1 MKGRVFAVAAMFGL
15 GMLANCTLPEER
27 QKPKVPAVVCPAE
40 PPTKAMVLAT
50 VHELHLAN
58 PGFPFSRLGDALDAY
73 RPDMI
78 LIDAPQDALK
88 GGHPEDASIELE
100 YVKYIAGTRS
110 TDLVAVGP
118 DRDDAPLNVRPEKG
132 DEDALPHEAMTLLDP
147 AANNMSFEQA
157 NGVEGSGKILASL
170 NARVRYLK
178 GDPDVSRRE
187 AWLEHSVDKV
197 LAEKQP
203 KRVLVIVDPIN
214 RAMLEAHLFA
224 RGMGIQNP
232 VKVVSESKEKRE
244 ENAVPSAVLSVWAEH
259 LDDVAESAASHAGR
273 ALIAQWL
280 EYRVSDLS
288 NRDRQARL
296 VLRGHRHVASADGK
310 RFDQRAASDE
320 HDTEGRA
327 AADRSRRKKEMIRS
341 RRARRA
347 RAACRACS
355 RRSIQI
361 RARRTPDRET
371 KLRA

>member
-27 QKPKVPAVVCPAE
+27 QKPKVPAVVCPVE

-50 VHELHLAN
+50 VHEWHLAN

-214 RAMLEAHLFA
+214 RAMLEAHLFS

-259 LDDVAESAASHAGR
+259 LMMLQNRLHRMKAGIDR
-273 ALIAQWL
+273 QWL
-280 EYRVSDLS
+280 EYRVAIYQIAVDKHGSCCVGTDMLQAPTGNGS
-288 NRDRQARL
+288 TSGPPPTNTTPKDEQRPIDR
-296 VLRGHRHVASADGK
+296 GGK
-310 RFDQRAASDE
+310 
-320 HDTEGRA
+320 
-327 AADRSRRKKEMIRS
+327 KK
-341 RRARRA
+341 
-347 RAACRACS
+347 
-355 RRSIQI
+355 
-361 RARRTPDRET
+361 
-371 KLRA
+371 